1 MPSTMR
7 RLVTTVMCLYSAGP
21 TLALA
26 SEQLALE
33 QGCFVCHGQP
43 ARKNAP
49 SFAQLA
55 NSYAPYQGKPEM
67 AQALADKLRRP
78 PLFGGISAHEHLSE
92 ASALALIQ
100 WLIDGAP

>member
-1 MPSTMR
+1 MPSLMR
-7 RLVTTVMCLYSAGP
+7 RFVTTVICLYGACP

-43 ARKNAP
+43 ARKNTP

-67 AQALADKLRRP
+67 AQVLAEKLRHA
-78 PLFGGISAHEHLSE
+78 PLFGGISAHERLSE
-92 ASALALIQ
+92 ASALTLIQ